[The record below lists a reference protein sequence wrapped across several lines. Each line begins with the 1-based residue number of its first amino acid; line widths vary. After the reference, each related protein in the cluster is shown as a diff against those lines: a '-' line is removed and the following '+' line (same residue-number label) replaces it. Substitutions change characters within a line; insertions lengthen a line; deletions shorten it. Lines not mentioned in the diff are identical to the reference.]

1 VSDKSAAVLPITPL
15 SSLGSRKAGSNT
27 PGITPAEFG
36 ERLLRG
42 REQKNRS
49 LGEVADTT
57 KIAIH
62 QLRSLE
68 RGDLH
73 RLPGGIYRR
82 AIVRQYA
89 AAVGLNVEDTLRDL
103 ASIGGEADGRD
114 QTVEPVVVPPG
125 DAASSSFSMALWRSA
140 AAFVVLGAIAA
151 LATAWYRGEVTARAS
166 DVPLTAASATT
177 PATDAPAIALVAA
190 TEGVRANTGNVEHA
204 TDPSVL
210 PNEPEPETVAE
221 VHATEGELRITSE
234 PAGALITVNGIGWG
248 MTPVTIPYMP
258 FGKKVIRA
266 TKPGYLSAQRGIDFV
281 PDRRGRSVRIQLS
294 PESPE
299 TR

>member
-1 VSDKSAAVLPITPL
+1 VSDKSAAVLPIAPRNP
-15 SSLGSRKAGSNT
+15 LGSQKAGS
-27 PGITPAEFG
+27 PFPHIDPAEFG

-42 REQKNRS
+42 REQKNRR
-49 LGEVADTT
+49 LEEIADTT

-68 RGDLH
+68 RGDLQ

-103 ASIGGEADGRD
+103 ASIGGKADGRD
-114 QTVEPVVVPPG
+114 EAAEAVAVPRG
-125 DAASSSFSMALWRSA
+125 DAGSSPFSTALWSSTA
-140 AAFVVLGAIAA
+140 ALVVLGAVAA
-151 LATAWYRGEVTARAS
+151 ITTSWYRGGATARAA
-166 DVPLTAASATT
+166 DVPVTATSVTT
-177 PATDAPAIALVAA
+177 PETDAPAIALVAG
-190 TEGVRANTGNVEHA
+190 TEGVRADAGNVEHA
-204 TDPSVL
+204 TDATAL
-210 PNEPEPETVAE
+210 RNEPETDNVAE
-221 VHATEGELRITSE
+221 VNATEGELRITSE

-248 MTPVTIPYMP
+248 VTPVTIPYMP

-266 TKPGYLSAQRGIDFV
+266 TKPGYLTAQRGFDFV
-281 PDRRGRSVRIQLS
+281 PDRRVRSVRIQLS

-299 TR
+299 PR